1 MSTPQIARWLR
12 PPRAAN
18 RFLDRIVACNCQ
30 KSRLRAMPAAF
41 SAWRSSSTTL
51 ALRRKL
57 AVARPMP
64 CAALVM
70 IATVNRPSVLFARQR
85 THPVGGGYRCRRN

>member
-1 MSTPQIARWLR
+1 
-12 PPRAAN
+12 
-18 RFLDRIVACNCQ
+18 
-30 KSRLRAMPAAF
+30 
-41 SAWRSSSTTL
+41 L